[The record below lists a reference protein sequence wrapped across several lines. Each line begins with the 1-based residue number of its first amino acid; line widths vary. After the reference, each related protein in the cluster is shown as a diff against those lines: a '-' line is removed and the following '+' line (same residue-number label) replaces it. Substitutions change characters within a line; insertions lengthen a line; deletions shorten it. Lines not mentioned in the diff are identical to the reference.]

1 MFGNIMKRNQPPVQ
15 GKLAVVEIF
24 NALVRDH
31 AEARAKEGTLL
42 RGLEQAESR
51 LAAIPG
57 EEQAVHDNHYRNIV
71 QREVDP
77 ARPDLTEQ
85 HNRMLADLVTERAQM
100 SGKVSAYGQELQAIQ
115 RTLAKL
121 EGEHGQIERARR
133 AMWSTI
139 AESLAAQVSPD
150 FQKQFLRLW
159 SALDRVSNGIHAV
172 GVLPKLVSIEL
183 PTESKM
189 ATLNELCHEFGIAND

>member
-121 EGEHGQIERARR
+121 AGEHGQIERARR

>member
-1 MFGNIMKRNQPPVQ
+1 MKRNQPPVQ